1 MPIKNKRTIEIES
14 SDIVRGSVDGV
25 IIADKMAEEITTM
38 RQFAIILL
46 VEMMPSDP
54 KINCSTGNW
63 NAIAVLDIN
72 NSTKSK
78 YLSIDQIGSTISAP
92 NLIKKLIAAGTSI
105 HQEKSNPIKKSTPEP
120 NTAGNIRVFS
130 CLVSP
135 GEINKMI
142 W

>member
-54 KINCSTGNW
+54 KINCSTGN
-63 NAIAVLDIN
+63 
-72 NSTKSK
+72 
-78 YLSIDQIGSTISAP
+78 
-92 NLIKKLIAAGTSI
+92 
-105 HQEKSNPIKKSTPEP
+105 
-120 NTAGNIRVFS
+120 
-130 CLVSP
+130 
-135 GEINKMI
+135 
-142 W
+142 